1 MVFWASSSKAVLA
14 RRQLRLGCLVLKEQT
29 IPTPTD
35 NPAVHAALLKV
46 GEGTLQLV
54 TCYFAMT

>member
-46 GEGTLQLV
+46 G
-54 TCYFAMT
+54 